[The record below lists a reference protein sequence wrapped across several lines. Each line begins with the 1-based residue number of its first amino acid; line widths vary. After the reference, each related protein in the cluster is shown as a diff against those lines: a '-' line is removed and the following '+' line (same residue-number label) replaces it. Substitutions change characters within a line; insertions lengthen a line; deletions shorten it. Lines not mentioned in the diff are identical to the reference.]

1 MEERARRR
9 KEILERAIAPWAFDG
24 YMVHFQGDR
33 MAQLI
38 KPADR
43 SGCLLLLLLLAFWPA
58 AIFYYVAVRDKH
70 VLIEVHDDLSVT
82 ATEPSSPR
90 DNVLWV
96 VITAAAILGI
106 LSIVIVAGLLA
117 AT

>member
-9 KEILERAIAPWAFDG
+9 TEILERTIAPWAFDG
-24 YMVHFQGDR
+24 YRVNFRGDR

-38 KPADR
+38 KPASR

-58 AIFYYVAVRDKH
+58 AIFYYVAVRDKQ

-82 ATEPSSPR
+82 ATESRSSS
-90 DNVLWV
+90 DTVLWA

-106 LSIVIVAGLLA
+106 LSILVVVVILA

>member
-9 KEILERAIAPWAFDG
+9 TEILERTIAPWAFDG
-24 YMVHFQGDR
+24 YRVHFRGDR

-58 AIFYYVAVRDKH
+58 AIFYYVAVREKQ
-70 VLIEVHDDLSVT
+70 VLIEVHDDLSVST
-82 ATEPSSPR
+82 TESKSSS
-90 DNVLWV
+90 DTVLWA
-96 VITAAAILGI
+96 VITVAAILGI
-106 LSIVIVAGLLA
+106 LSIVVVAGLVGA
-117 AT
+117 I